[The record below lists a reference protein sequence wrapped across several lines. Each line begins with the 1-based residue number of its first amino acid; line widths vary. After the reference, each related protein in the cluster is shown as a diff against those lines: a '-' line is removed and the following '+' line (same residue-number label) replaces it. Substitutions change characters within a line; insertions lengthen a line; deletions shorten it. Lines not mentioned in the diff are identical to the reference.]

1 MVKRNL
7 KYYYI
12 LVFLIILF
20 ITVGYIGFK
29 ATFKSSGE
37 SIANTVINNQ
47 YFKKKVDPVIPPVKS
62 NNFTQ
67 PNILAKS
74 AILVRQ
80 SDKYPL
86 YEKNQDE
93 SISIASITKV
103 MTVIISLENYQLNDV
118 VVVKKENTEVI
129 PSKIFLKEG
138 EKITVDSLIDGAL
151 IASGNDAANAL
162 ATAKWTRDEFIE
174 LMNKKAEELG
184 MTKTKFFD
192 PAGLDDNGRSSA
204 RDIAI
209 MFSYGLNFDKFKQ
222 SISTE
227 AKDILS
233 IDEKQVHPLKNSNR
247 LLTGEIVFDGEIIGG
262 KTGVTDLAGH
272 TLVCAA
278 KQGETIIVGVI
289 LNTYNNTKS
298 ASAEE
303 MKKLLDWGYSSYL
316 I

>member
-1 MVKRNL
+1 MAKRDS

-12 LVFLIILF
+12 LAFLIILF

-29 ATFKSSGE
+29 ATFKSHGE
-37 SIANTVINNQ
+37 TIINTVINNQ
-47 YFKKKVDPVIPPVKS
+47 YFKKKVDPIAPPLKAS
-62 NNFTQ
+62 NFSQ

-74 AILVRQ
+74 AVLVRQ

-93 SISIASITKV
+93 STPIASITKV
-103 MTVIISLENYQLNDV
+103 MTVIISLENYNLSDV

-129 PSKIFLKEG
+129 PSKIFLKED

-162 ATAKWTRDEFIE
+162 ATAKWTREEFIG

-184 MTKTKFFD
+184 MTQTKFFD

-209 MFSYGLNFDKFKQ
+209 MFSYGLSFDKFRQ
-222 SISTE
+222 SINTKE
-227 AKDILS
+227 KDVLS
-233 IDEKQVHPLKNSNR
+233 VDGAQVHPVKNSNR
-247 LLTGEIVFDGEIIGG
+247 LLTGEIVFEGEIIGG

-278 KQGETIIVGVI
+278 KRGETTVVGVI
-289 LNTYNNTKS
+289 LNTYSNTKS

-303 MKKLLDWGYSSYL
+303 MKKLLDWGYNSYL